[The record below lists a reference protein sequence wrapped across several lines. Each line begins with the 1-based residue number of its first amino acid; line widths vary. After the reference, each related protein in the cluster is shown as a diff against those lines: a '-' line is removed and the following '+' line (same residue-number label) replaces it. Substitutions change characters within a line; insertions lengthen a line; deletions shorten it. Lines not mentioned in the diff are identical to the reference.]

1 MDIVLKKWDA
11 SMKDD
16 LMRIC
21 NSVDRTYLSE
31 RLPKPYTEADA
42 DWWLGMVAEHDGK
55 DSIYRAI
62 VVDGVVAGTIS
73 IEPKADVMRKDAE
86 LGYFLLTEYWSQGV
100 MTEAARQICEIAFD
114 ELDII
119 RISSMVYSPNI
130 ASQRVLEKNGFARE
144 GRQRNAI
151 YKDGKIYD
159 ACLFGKLKEE
169 Q

>member
-1 MDIVLKKWDA
+1 MDIELKKWDE

-16 LMRIC
+16 LMRLC

-31 RLPKPYTEADA
+31 RIPDPYTEADA
-42 DWWLGMVAEHDGK
+42 EWWLGMVAEHDGK

-62 VVDGVVAGTIS
+62 VVDGKVVGTIS

-86 LGYFLLTEYWSQGV
+86 LGYFLLTEYWSQGI
-100 MTEAARQICEIAFD
+100 MTEATKQICKIAFD

-130 ASQRVLEKNGFARE
+130 ASQRVLEKSGFAHE

-151 YKDGKIYD
+151 YKDGNIWD
-159 ACLFGKLKEE
+159 AVLFGKLKEE

>member
-1 MDIVLKKWDA
+1 MDIKLIKWDM
-11 SMKDD
+11 SLKDD

-31 RLPKPYTEADA
+31 RMPYPYTEADA
-42 DWWLGMVAEHDGK
+42 EWWLNMVAEHDGR
-55 DSIYRAI
+55 DAIYRAI

-130 ASQRVLEKNGFARE
+130 ASQRVLEKNGFAHE

-151 YKDGKIYD
+151 CKDGKIYD

>member
-1 MDIVLKKWDA
+1 
-11 SMKDD
+11 
-16 LMRIC
+16 
-21 NSVDRTYLSE
+21 
-31 RLPKPYTEADA
+31 
-42 DWWLGMVAEHDGK
+42 
-55 DSIYRAI
+55 
-62 VVDGVVAGTIS
+62 
-73 IEPKADVMRKDAE
+73 
-86 LGYFLLTEYWSQGV
+86 
-100 MTEAARQICEIAFD
+100 MTEATRQICEIAFD

-151 YKDGKIYD
+151 YKDGRIYD